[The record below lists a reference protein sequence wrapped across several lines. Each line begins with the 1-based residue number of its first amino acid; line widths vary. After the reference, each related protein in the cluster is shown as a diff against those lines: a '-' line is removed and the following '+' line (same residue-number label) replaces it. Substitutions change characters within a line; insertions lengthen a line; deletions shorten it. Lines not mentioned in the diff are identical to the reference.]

1 MIALFFAFPI
11 FSIFST
17 IVTALVP
24 DMERG
29 FLQWN
34 DTFSWIFRAF
44 RRRSDE
50 APNMKF
56 ALTYGRK
63 ILRAFIDNF
72 LWNIRR
78 YHCQSFS
85 TRLQIWSPIYVS
97 YGRSCLTSWDMMGYA
112 CSWNP
117 WSESHS
123 VFSARK
129 RPHWQS
135 PARAHSD
142 GARWIFLRLRGERR
156 NEKRDLRPTD
166 GRYRNNVRLKFHI
179 LVQKKRF

>member
-112 CSWNP
+112 CSWNL

-129 RPHWQS
+129 RPPLTIPGSSSQWRCPLDLS
-135 PARAHSD
+135 E
-142 GARWIFLRLRGERR
+142 IERR
-156 NEKRDLRPTD
+156 KTKRET
-166 GRYRNNVRLKFHI
+166 
-179 LVQKKRF
+179 RFASNRRQVSQ